1 MKKFA
6 AVSLVAAL
14 AAAPAF
20 AQDTTT
26 PANNPYEGMSG
37 QAAAGTLAGL
47 TEGEIAA
54 LIASGVLV
62 VGVVASSGGGT
73 SSTTTTLVFK

>member
-1 MKKFA
+1 MKKLA

-14 AAAPAF
+14 AAAPAL
-20 AQDTTT
+20 AQDATTNT
-26 PANNPYEGMSG
+26 NNPYAGMSG
-37 QAAAGTLAGL
+37 KAAAGTLKGM